1 MGSLIDQ
8 SNFYWSSDG
17 VNESTSYAERKVRMV
32 TLANLIRK
40 NRLICTKLEYE
51 AGMKIERAFK
61 SYLIRK
67 HIYTRILKKKA
78 KIYAA
83 KKLKRI
89 SALNDSRRR
98 SSIRHNGDDDE
109 LSPGSDSDDQFN
121 YGAGNNPRDSINSS
135 IFYN

>member
-8 SNFYWSSDG
+8 SNFYWANG
-17 VNESTSYAERKVRMV
+17 GLNNSTSNAERKVRTV
-32 TLANLIRK
+32 NLGHIIRK

-67 HIYTRILKKKA
+67 HINTRILKKKA

-83 KKLKRI
+83 KKLKRMR
-89 SALNDSRRR
+89 SLNDSRRR
-98 SSIRHNGDDDE
+98 SSIKHNGDE
-109 LSPGSDSDDQFN
+109 VLSDSDDPFYGDGN
-121 YGAGNNPRDSINSS
+121 YNARDSINSQ

>member
-8 SNFYWSSDG
+8 SNFYWSKE
-17 VNESTSYAERKVRMV
+17 NLNNSTSNAERKVRAV
-32 TLANLIRK
+32 PIAHLIRK

-61 SYLIRK
+61 SYLMRK
-67 HIYTRILKKKA
+67 HIYTLILKKKA

-89 SALNDSRRR
+89 NALNDSRT
-98 SSIRHNGDDDE
+98 
-109 LSPGSDSDDQFN
+109 
-121 YGAGNNPRDSINSS
+121 
-135 IFYN
+135 

>member
-8 SNFYWSSDG
+8 SNFYWSKE
-17 VNESTSYAERKVRMV
+17 NLNNSTSNAERKVRAV
-32 TLANLIRK
+32 PIAHLIRK

-61 SYLIRK
+61 SYLMRK
-67 HIYTRILKKKA
+67 HIYTLILKKKA

-89 SALNDSRRR
+89 NALNDSRRR
-98 SSIRHNGDDDE
+98 SSIRHNGDDE
-109 LSPGSDSDDQFN
+109 LSPGSDSDDPFN
-121 YGAGNNPRDSINSS
+121 VGAGNPRDSINS
-135 IFYN
+135 